1 MGSCAVMGSH
11 VRRKSHEVM
20 GDHEVGVAA
29 FLHKILLSN
38 YCVSFIRH
46 DLVAARNLDSQQ

>member
-1 MGSCAVMGSH
+1 MRSCAVMCSH

-46 DLVAARNLDSQQ
+46 D